1 MERFAARDQGEPE
14 QVEIDIVV
22 GGGTADVSSLRRWL
36 LAEPGLRGHAVVSAR
51 SGAEQRGTMGSGLD
65 VVNVVLSNSI
75 ALGSLL
81 VAVATWRRSRPR
93 APRIT
98 LEREG
103 VTVTLD
109 GDSPEAVER
118 VLREWGGTPGP
129 VRSPADGNGE

>member
-1 MERFAARDQGEPE
+1 M
-14 QVEIDIVV
+14 EIDIAV
-22 GGGTADVSSLRRWL
+22 GEGPSDVSSLRRWL
-36 LAEPGLRGHAVVSAR
+36 MAEPGLMGHAVISVR
-51 SGAEQRGTMGSGLD
+51 TGTEQPGAMGSGLD

-93 APRIT
+93 APHIT

-103 VTVTLD
+103 VVVTLH

-118 VLREWGGTPGP
+118 VLREWSGTPGP
-129 VRSPADGNGE
+129 EASRTEGSGE